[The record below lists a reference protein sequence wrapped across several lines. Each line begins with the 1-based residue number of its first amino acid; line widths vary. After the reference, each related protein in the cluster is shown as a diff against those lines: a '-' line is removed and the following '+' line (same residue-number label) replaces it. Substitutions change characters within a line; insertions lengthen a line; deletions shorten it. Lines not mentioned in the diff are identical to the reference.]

1 MLEEIKQRFNQ
12 SLESLRTDLAGV
24 RTGRAS
30 SGLVENLM
38 IDVYGAKMPLLQVA
52 SISIPDARS
61 IAIQPW
67 DKANLAPIEKGIR
80 DSELSLNPVND
91 GMMIRISIP
100 PLSEERREELVKLA
114 NQKVEQG
121 KVAIRNIRHDAISKL
136 DAQLKDKSMGE
147 DEHARLEKQI
157 QDLVNDFNSK
167 IDELQKTK
175 DAEIRTV

>member
-12 SLESLRTDLAGV
+12 SVESLRADLAGV

-30 SGLVENLM
+30 SGLVENLVV
-38 IDVYGAKMPLLQVA
+38 DVYGSKMPLLQIA
-52 SISIPDARS
+52 SITVPDARS

-67 DKANLAPIEKGIR
+67 DKANLAPIEKSIR
-80 DSELSLNPVND
+80 ESELSLNPVND
-91 GMMIRISIP
+91 GIIIRIAIP

-121 KVAIRNIRHDAISKL
+121 KVSIRNIRHDAKSKL
-136 DAQLKDKSMGE
+136 DAQLKDKSIGE

-167 IDELQKTK
+167 IDEMQKQK